1 MNVGLLPDTR
11 KKSRVGLATC
21 IRRFATIGK
30 GIRKI
35 QLVPQFFFDA
45 FETIALFTPVFP
57 PPAQIARQH
66 SDRLK
71 NCANHRTHEPIV
83 HVYDGKPKGRPR
95 DRGEPRMR
103 RIRPAFEGVIK

>member
-1 MNVGLLPDTR
+1 VHTPFRDHRQRHTQNSVG
-11 KKSRVGLATC
+11 SA
-21 IRRFATIGK
+21 
-30 GIRKI
+30 
-35 QLVPQFFFDA
+35 FFFDA

-57 PPAQIARQH
+57 PPAQIAQQH